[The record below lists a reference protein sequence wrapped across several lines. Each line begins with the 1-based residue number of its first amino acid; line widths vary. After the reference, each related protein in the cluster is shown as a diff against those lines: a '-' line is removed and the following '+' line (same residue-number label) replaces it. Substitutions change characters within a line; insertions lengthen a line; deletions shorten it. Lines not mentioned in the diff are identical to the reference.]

1 MQVQK
6 SGLARSKLF
15 GTAAAQCDLAEQ
27 TATAKQADLAEQAEV
42 AEQAATEDGAEEK

>member
-27 TATAKQADLAEQAEV
+27 TATAKQADLAEQA
-42 AEQAATEDGAEEK
+42 ATEDSAEEK

>member
-27 TATAKQADLAEQAEV
+27 TATAKQADLAEQA
-42 AEQAATEDGAEEK
+42 ATEDGAEEK